1 MSGSTQGAGCDR
13 QKLWPGLA
21 KYIFLVSGLDWTL
34 LSVLEVV
41 LICSCSRGCLGS
53 LLPPSLP
60 SPTQPGHQVLTSAGS
75 SCSQRGSAESPVA
88 CGCCGGRLSS
98 QPAFPWEPGRP
109 FPTPSESLP
118 QCWGHGL
125 NWLGPEQKQCVPT

>member
-1 MSGSTQGAGCDR
+1 MRSKGAQVLGPGGFAFLYKAAEEGGMSGSTQGAGCDR

-60 SPTQPGHQVLTSAGS
+60 SLVTRS
-75 SCSQRGSAESPVA
+75 
-88 CGCCGGRLSS
+88 
-98 QPAFPWEPGRP
+98 
-109 FPTPSESLP
+109 
-118 QCWGHGL
+118 
-125 NWLGPEQKQCVPT
+125 